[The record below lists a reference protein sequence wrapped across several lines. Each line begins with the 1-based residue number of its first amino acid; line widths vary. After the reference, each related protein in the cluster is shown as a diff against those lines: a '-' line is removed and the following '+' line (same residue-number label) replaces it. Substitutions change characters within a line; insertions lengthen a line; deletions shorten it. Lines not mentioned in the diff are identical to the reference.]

1 MKRRCDQLRERAL
14 RAGLGS
20 PEASAWREHC
30 QSCPDCRTEQF
41 LLETLQRQAQSQR
54 QHLGRREL
62 NELLGAARRC
72 QERRRRAAP
81 VKAWIWRAASVC
93 LLAGVTWHFGQ
104 MLRSTQAEAA
114 APMSLTLAMDVL
126 GPSGG
131 NYRVPL
137 SPGGTDS
144 DGALT
149 GGARN
154 ALPRPLPALATGH
167 FVQDLMLDLRDEIEE
182 RRQEL
187 IRLQDRDAGGWERDD
202 AWECVLPSNL
212 AVA

>member
-20 PEASAWREHC
+20 AEASAWREHC
-30 QSCPDCRTEQF
+30 RSCPDCRTEQF

-62 NELLGAARRC
+62 NELLAAARRC

-81 VKAWIWRAASVC
+81 LRAWIRRAASVC
-93 LLAGVTWHFGQ
+93 LLATATWHFGR
-104 MLRSTQAEAA
+104 MLRPAA
-114 APMSLTLAMDVL
+114 TAATAPLALTLAMDGL
-126 GPSGG
+126 GPVSG
-131 NYRVPL
+131 NYLVPL
-137 SPGGTDS
+137 SPGGMDS

-149 GGARN
+149 AGARN
-154 ALPRPLPALATGH
+154 ALPRPLPALAPGH
-167 FVQDLMLDLRDEIEE
+167 FVQDLLLDLRDEMDA